1 MLTAQAHTLDAL
13 FTALVQRAALNSGEY
28 IGAADTY
35 NRLALKAQ
43 SQCRA
48 TLETLGQGINDQRR
62 DEAPQSVDEG
72 PMQHP

>member
-13 FTALVQRAALNSGEY
+13 FTALVQRAALNFGEY

-35 NRLALKAQ
+35 IRLVLKAQ

-48 TLETLGQGINDQRR
+48 TWKAIAEMNDFSRLTVR
-62 DEAPQSVDEG
+62 TI
-72 PMQHP
+72 